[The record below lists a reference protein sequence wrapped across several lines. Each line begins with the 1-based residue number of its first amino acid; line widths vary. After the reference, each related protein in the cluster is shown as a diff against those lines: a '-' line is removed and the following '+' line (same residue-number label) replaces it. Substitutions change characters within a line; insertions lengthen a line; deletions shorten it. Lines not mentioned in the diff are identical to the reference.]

1 MSNLKL
7 IHIYFWIFI
16 LPYSSHKFILF
27 IKIPLVFFENGIF
40 TLSTS
45 SSSSIYKIAIAI
57 NTPTTMTTNLK
68 LYAPKIDLHS
78 FFFNYYELKTT
89 SLSLSLHIHPKK
101 PNILILK
108 FLWLIEPLKL
118 MIYGGSLLFEIM
130 SAWRRLLCTKQV
142 IS

>member
-1 MSNLKL
+1 MNNQ
-7 IHIYFWIFI
+7 
-16 LPYSSHKFILF
+16 
-27 IKIPLVFFENGIF
+27 FEALN
-40 TLSTS
+40 
-45 SSSSIYKIAIAI
+45 
-57 NTPTTMTTNLK
+57 
-68 LYAPKIDLHS
+68 APQVDLHS
-78 FFFNYYELKTT
+78 FFLNSYELKTT